1 MGESPIR
8 SWGGANL
15 EPNCMIGEFSFLSGS
30 PVAFDRADGGS
41 ARIEGPMLKE
51 GVWNGIYVPAAAI
64 EEALPSILGR
74 YWLSGHLDEGSEPS
88 WHSTAMGL
96 VSEAGLRGD
105 NAETWIVVE
114 PWLDRIPPDLIDAL
128 ESGERVG
135 VSADFRAQYV
145 EEEGEFNG
153 VPYSERVLHMYYLHV
168 AYVPLGA
175 CSVDDGCFSRMSFES
190 GGGKMTKKSVKDK
203 QVHQAD
209 DDEGEVE
216 EGTVTV
222 VSFNKPDDVRDFVQ
236 MAQDQ
241 DDPAAAAEM
250 LMGLAEWV
258 VTNWEDG
265 TGPFL
270 PPTEPVAEGLDQD
283 GKEEKKFAKKQADD
297 KEPSKLSP
305 TKAFIKRRL
314 QKVMPNLTEERF
326 EEAYEG
332 VDEAVLINILEDVE
346 AILDSITQVGEDIEG
361 IAADTEDEVGEKATA
376 FSKASQ
382 TRSPATKIKIRRS
395 PKTTKPSFAEMKS
408 VYNKRL
414 GIKCPKRA
422 TSGGSK

>member
-1 MGESPIR
+1 
-8 SWGGANL
+8 
-15 EPNCMIGEFSFLSGS
+15 MIGEFSFVSGS

-96 VSEAGLRGD
+96 VSEAELRGD
-105 NAETWIVVE
+105 EAETWIVVE
-114 PWLDRIPPDLIDAL
+114 PWLDRIPPDLTDAL

-135 VSADFRAQYV
+135 VSADFRAQFV

-175 CSVDDGCFSRMSFES
+175 CSVDDGCFSRMSFKS
-190 GGGKMTKKSVKDK
+190 GVGVMTKKSVKEK
-203 QVHQAD
+203 LVHQAD

-236 MAQDQ
+236 MVQDQ
-241 DDPAAAAEM
+241 DDPAVAAEM
-250 LMGLAEWV
+250 LIGLAEWV

-265 TGPFL
+265 TGPFIAPL
-270 PPTEPVAEGLDQD
+270 EPVEEGF
-283 GKEEKKFAKKQADD
+283 GKGGKKVSEKKYAKKVDD
-297 KEPSKLSP
+297 KEPAKLSP

-314 QKVMPNLTEERF
+314 QRVMPNLTEERF
-326 EEAYEG
+326 EEAYNG
-332 VDEAVLINILEDVE
+332 VDEEVLITILEDVE
-346 AILDSITQVGEDIEG
+346 TLLDSVTQVAEEVEEIVEE
-361 IAADTEDEVGEKATA
+361 IEDEVGEGETGFAKSTA
-376 FSKASQ
+376 K
-382 TRSPATKIKIRRS
+382 RSPPTKIKIQRS
-395 PKTTKPSFAEMKS
+395 PKTSKPSFAEMKKG
-408 VYNKRL
+408 YNKRL
-414 GIKCPKRA
+414 GIKCPKRE